1 MVLLYQGTEGS
12 LVYDLDTELPFPCQL
27 DKYLTHAVRDD
38 AVLKPDFRRSVCHH
52 VNCGGGGGGGGGGG
66 ALCFSPIALAS
77 DILFNTPAF
86 CVQI

>member
-1 MVLLYQGTEGS
+1 MVLIYQGAEGS

-38 AVLKPDFRRSVCHH
+38 AVLKPDFRRSVCHP
-52 VNCGGGGGGGGGGG
+52 VNFRGVEWGGGG
-66 ALCFSPIALAS
+66 ALFFSPIALAS
-77 DILFNTPAF
+77 DILFNTPTF